1 MRRAGLRHRL
11 AHLGAFTVGVIS
23 SERIFGGAAADPVGA
38 GIQAVWRDE
47 VSGIKGELGR
57 VNDAY
62 LGLLARRLLFGDRG
76 SAR

>member
-1 MRRAGLRHRL
+1 L
-11 AHLGAFTVGVIS
+11 AHLGAFTVGVMT
-23 SERIFGGAAADPVGA
+23 SERIFGEAAADPVEP

-47 VSGIKGELGR
+47 ISGIKGELGR